1 LRTPLAVHF
10 TCTLPY
16 TRVTLYA
23 LLRGDTGMF
32 DFLHDKI
39 DGALKK
45 IRGRSGLTAADVEA
59 TMKEVRTALLE
70 ADVNFKVAKDFC
82 VRVTEQAVGE
92 KILKSLSPDQQI
104 IKLVHDELAS
114 TMGGEA
120 SDLDLRAAP
129 PVVILLVGLQGSGK
143 TTTASKLARLLRDS
157 YKRSPL
163 LVPADVYRPA
173 AIQQLKTLGGGL
185 QIPVFNT
192 QPTDT
197 PVDIAIRAR
206 DYAQKNMHDV
216 MIIDTAG
223 RLQIDT
229 DLMDELKNIVGAVAP
244 QEILLVAD
252 AMTGQEAVNVAQG
265 FDQTLSLSGLILTKL
280 DGDARGGAALSM
292 RAVTGKP
299 IKFIGVG
306 EKSDALEP
314 FHPERMASRILGMG
328 DVMTLIEK
336 AQQQVTLEDAED
348 LENKFRKGQFSF
360 EDFLSQMKMIRK
372 MGSLSSLM
380 SMIPGL
386 NKLAKQVDPEKQER
400 EFRRLEAI
408 ILSMTREERRNYEI
422 INGSRRKR
430 IARGSGTSVEEVNR
444 LIKQFIEM
452 RKVMKQLIN
461 LGPGAL
467 GGLFGGG
474 GLGGLGGMFG
484 RR

>member
-1 LRTPLAVHF
+1 
-10 TCTLPY
+10 
-16 TRVTLYA
+16 
-23 LLRGDTGMF
+23 MF

-45 IRGRSGLTAADVEA
+45 IRGRSTISAADVEA

-70 ADVNFKVAKDFC
+70 GDVNFKVAKELC
-82 VRVTEQAVGE
+82 ARVTEKAVGE
-92 KILKSLSPDQQI
+92 NVLKSLTPDQQI
-104 IKLVHDELAS
+104 IKLVHEELTA

-120 SDLDLRAAP
+120 AELNLRASP

-143 TTTASKLARLLRDS
+143 TTTSAKLARLLRDT

-173 AIQQLKTLGGGL
+173 AIQQLKTLGANL
-185 QIPVFNT
+185 KIPVFDT
-192 QPTDT
+192 QPSDK

-206 DYAQKNMHDV
+206 DFAQRNVNDV

-223 RLQIDT
+223 RLQIDEA
-229 DLMDELKNIVGAVAP
+229 LMQELQQIVSAVAP
-244 QEILLVAD
+244 TEILLVAD

-265 FDQTLSLSGLILTKL
+265 FDQSLSLTGLVLTKL

-299 IKFIGVG
+299 IKFVGLG
-306 EKSDALEP
+306 EKTEALEP

-328 DVMTLIEK
+328 DVLTLIEK
-336 AQQQVTLEDAED
+336 AAQQVTVEDSQD
-348 LENKFRKGQFSF
+348 LEKKFKKGQFTF
-360 EDFLSQMKMIRK
+360 EDFLSQMKMIRN
-372 MGSLSSLM
+372 MGSISSLM

-400 EFRRLEAI
+400 EFRKLEAI
-408 ILSMTREERRNYEI
+408 ILSMTKQERQNHEI
-422 INGSRRKR
+422 INGSRRRR
-430 IARGSGTSVEEVNR
+430 IANGSGTSVEDVNR
-444 LIKQFIEM
+444 LVKQFVEM
-452 RKVMKQLIN
+452 RKTMKQIMKM
-461 LGPGAL
+461 GPGGL
-467 GGLFGGG
+467 GGLLGGQ